1 MTLFD
6 YNFTMKTHIQKEMRK
21 IRLELK
27 KHDISENEKIRLRQ
41 ELEELRVLLL
51 KEKEVNQ

>member
-1 MTLFD
+1 LIIVI
-6 YNFTMKTHIQKEMRK
+6 TMKSHIQKKMRK

-27 KHDISENEKIRLRQ
+27 KHDILENDKIRLRQ
-41 ELEELRVLLL
+41 KLEELRLLLL